1 MTPAA
6 GQAAELVARLRA
18 AGVTL
23 EARSDRLAWSAPPGV
38 MTPALLDDLRAAKA
52 AVLAALRAE
61 SDGWIPLA
69 AVQERLYVIERLW
82 PGRPDLNV
90 PAVVRV
96 RGDIDGAALGAALD
110 ELAARH
116 EALRMAFAAAGE
128 RPLQRVAASVRVPF
142 ELREAGDERAALA
155 AAAEEAR
162 RPFDLSVAPLLRAL
176 GLRVGPDDWL
186 LVITLHHLVCDEA
199 SLRIALRELMTL
211 YASRALGRTTGLGR
225 PARQYSDYVAESA
238 ADSGDGWGSDLA
250 FWRRALAGL
259 PGRPA
264 RGPAGGAHAAS
275 LDVPRAAVAELRE
288 LARTERSTLVCVIL
302 AAFAAALAP
311 DLRRDIVI
319 GLPVDDRRDPAYDGT
334 VGTFVNTIA
343 VRVPPGGAPSFRGV
357 VREARGALAAALAHA
372 RVPYH
377 RVVAAVR
384 SDSGSGEL
392 FDAWLV
398 VRHGLPALSLDG
410 VRLSRVK
417 LDQAVP
423 RHELKL
429 DLEQREDG
437 LAGALM
443 GRVPAWEP
451 PAVDRLAARTAAA
464 LTLAGKMADAP
475 LAEFMSVTGASAAQR
490 LRSARERAD
499 ESARARLRTARRT
512 SARP

>member
-1 MTPAA
+1 VTPAA
-6 GQAAELVARLRA
+6 GQTAELVARLRA

-23 EARSDRLAWSAPPGV
+23 EARGDRLAWSAPPGV
-38 MTPALLDDLRAAKA
+38 MTPALLDDLRAEKA

-69 AVQERLYVIERLW
+69 AVQERLYVVERLW

-90 PAVVRV
+90 PAAVRV
-96 RGDIDGAALGAALD
+96 RGDIDLAALGAALD

-142 ELREAGDERAALA
+142 ELREVDGERAALA
-155 AAAEEAR
+155 AAVEEAR

-199 SLRIALRELMTL
+199 SLRIALRELITL
-211 YASRALGRTTGLGR
+211 YASRALGRTTGLRR
-225 PARQYSDYVAESA
+225 PARQYSGYVAESA
-238 ADSGDGWGSDLA
+238 ADSSDGWGSDLA
-250 FWRRALAGL
+250 FWRQTLAGL

-275 LDVPRAAVAELRE
+275 LDVPRAAVAELSE
-288 LARTERSTLVCVIL
+288 LARTERSTLVCVIF
-302 AAFAAALAP
+302 AAFAVALAP

-343 VRVPPGGAPSFRGV
+343 VRVPTDGASAFRSV
-357 VREARGALAAALAHA
+357 VRETRGALAAALAHA

-384 SDSGSGEL
+384 PDRGGEL

-398 VRHGLPALSLDG
+398 VRRGLPALSLDG
-410 VRLSRVK
+410 VSLSRVD
-417 LDQAVP
+417 LEQAVP

-451 PAVDRLAARTAAA
+451 PAVDRLAAHTAAA

-475 LAEFMSVTGASAAQR
+475 LAEFISGTEASAAQR

-512 SARP
+512 SVQP